1 MGRSDFAYR
10 EFSLLDGLHH
20 GHVNG
25 KFFANE
31 VEKSKMRH
39 ANDYISEDIDTLLEG
54 QGSHT
59 SLGKEISV
67 NKSKFQNL
75 GFASDIKNN
84 LSHARADSQ
93 LKGSKHSRAKSRKRQ
108 GYRGTGFDLSEKD
121 GEYMA
126 SCIVVV
132 SSCIFGNSDF
142 LRRPTSSKI
151 GTYSKKNVC
160 FMMFLDE
167 LTLKKL
173 SSEGHVPDDM
183 GNIGL
188 WRIIVVKNLPYA
200 DMRKTGKVPKFLS
213 HRLFPSAR
221 YSIWIDSKMRLHADP
236 MLILEYFLWRTR
248 SEYAISNHY
257 DRHCVWEEVLQ
268 NKRLNKYNHTV
279 IDEQFMFYQSDGLL
293 KFNESEHSSVL
304 PSFVPEGSFIVRAH
318 TPMSN
323 LFSCL
328 WFNEVNR
335 FTSRDQLSFAYTFL
349 KLKRMNPGR
358 PFYLN
363 MFKADAKGAVS
374 EHYRA
379 PLKGEA
385 SQLQDSHPTCYT
397 QRRRK
402 GGVRSEPYMAV
413 SADLKFV
420 LLEIL
425 PTPALMAQG
434 RELRIQNHLEM
445 VHDCIWALNAVIIGA
460 LMRALKEP
468 AVEEWVNDVGIAVAD
483 VEDLLRSILGRQPRG
498 AAASNLLPCSFPN
511 VDGVASRH
519 AILLELE
526 EKARRLNYVVRRG
539 GGLRCAFERR

>member
-1 MGRSDFAYR
+1 MGSYGLIGETSRPRRARRLGRAWKRRCSLWL
-10 EFSLLDGLHH
+10 FSLSLISLVYLAFFGARLPFDSLHH
-20 GHVNG
+20 GHVNERI
-25 KFFANE
+25 FANE

-39 ANDYISEDIDTLLEG
+39 ANDYISEDINTLLEG
-54 QGSHT
+54 QGSHA

-67 NKSKFQNL
+67 NKSNFRNL

-93 LKGSKHSRAKSRKRQ
+93 LEGSKHSRAKSRKRHVPCEVGFAESVDNLVEPENYLNFTKFSLEYITKEETSNKNVVIEPRFGGHQ
-108 GYRGTGFDLSEKD
+108 TLEQREKSFYARNQTIYCGFVQAPEGYRGTGFDLSEKD

-221 YSIWIDSKMRLHADP
+221 FSIWIDSKMRLHADP

-279 IDEQFMFYQSDGLL
+279 IDQQFMFYQSDGLS
-293 KFNESEHSSVL
+293 KFNESEHSSIL

-363 MFKADAKGAVS
+363 MFK
-374 EHYRA
+374 
-379 PLKGEA
+379 
-385 SQLQDSHPTCYT
+385 
-397 QRRRK
+397 
-402 GGVRSEPYMAV
+402 
-413 SADLKFV
+413 
-420 LLEIL
+420 
-425 PTPALMAQG
+425 
-434 RELRIQNHLEM
+434 
-445 VHDCIWALNAVIIGA
+445 DC
-460 LMRALKEP
+460 
-468 AVEEWVNDVGIAVAD
+468 
-483 VEDLLRSILGRQPRG
+483 
-498 AAASNLLPCSFPN
+498 
-511 VDGVASRH
+511 
-519 AILLELE
+519 
-526 EKARRLNYVVRRG
+526 
-539 GGLRCAFERR
+539 ERRAIGKLFHHKLVDHSSPVL